1 MLIDDRGS
9 IARIAHKYNAISRNV
24 LSFFVL
30 LLLLLLLLLVVLVM
44 VQIGIV
50 RFVICLHVFL
60 LAGGLLTAHVGQIAF
75 DILVRLLLLLKMMLM
90 LLNHAKVL
98 RTGRRRT

>member
-30 LLLLLLLLLVVLVM
+30 LLLLLVVL

-90 LLNHAKVL
+90 L
-98 RTGRRRT
+98 

>member
-1 MLIDDRGS
+1 
-9 IARIAHKYNAISRNV
+9 
-24 LSFFVL
+24 
-30 LLLLLLLLLVVLVM
+30 M

-60 LAGGLLTAHVGQIAF
+60 VAGGWLTAHVGQIAF
-75 DILVRLLLLLKMMLM
+75 DILVRLLLLLLEMMLM